1 MGFTPG
7 GGISPD
13 TGTVSGFEKDIKV
26 EKIAQYFELPVDTE
40 AVHISTGPLILASS
54 NTAFDGG
61 KLQVL
66 YRNGYG
72 YFELIK
78 LLLISKL
85 SGEKMIELIKLREK
99 GSKVRN
105 LAEKYKLDYKSILKE
120 STQIHS
126 QISGIK
132 SE

>member
-7 GGISPD
+7 GGISSD
-13 TGTVSGFEKDIKV
+13 TGTVSGFGKDIKV
-26 EKIAQYFELPVDTE
+26 EKIAQYFELPVDT
-40 AVHISTGPLILASS
+40 AVVHISTAPLVLISS
-54 NTAFDGG
+54 NTVIDGE

-66 YRNGYG
+66 FRNGYG